1 MKVLNL
7 YLALSFTVFY
17 LLVFSIPA
25 KADGIVVDKV
35 YHPYVL
41 PFERELEWRLVSH
54 QTDSG
59 NILAQR
65 LGGGG
70 AINDT
75 IALEGY
81 IVGERDDN
89 GDFGLE
95 AYELELRWQLIEQG
109 KLWAD
114 WGALFELEKKHNE
127 DVYEA
132 TSGFVIE
139 KEFGKTS
146 LTMNAFLVYEWG
158 QDIQNEW
165 ESEFRAQYRYR
176 YRSAF
181 QPSIEVYVGEDF
193 VGIGPGFI
201 GLQRFDGQKQLKWE
215 AGFITEISQSE
226 KNHSFRLALEFEF

>member
-1 MKVLNL
+1 MKALNL
-7 YLALSFTVFY
+7 YLALSFTALC
-17 LLVFSIPA
+17 LLVFSIQA

-41 PFERELEWRLVSH
+41 PFEREFEWRLVSH

-75 IALEGY
+75 MALEGY
-81 IVGERDDN
+81 LVGERDDN

-146 LTMNAFLVYEWG
+146 L
-158 QDIQNEW
+158 
-165 ESEFRAQYRYR
+165 
-176 YRSAF
+176 
-181 QPSIEVYVGEDF
+181 
-193 VGIGPGFI
+193 
-201 GLQRFDGQKQLKWE
+201 
-215 AGFITEISQSE
+215 
-226 KNHSFRLALEFEF
+226 H

>member
-1 MKVLNL
+1 MKALNL
-7 YLALSFTVFY
+7 YLALSFTALC
-17 LLVFSIPA
+17 LLVFSIQA

-41 PFERELEWRLVSH
+41 PFEREFEWRLVSH

-75 IALEGY
+75 MALEGY

>member
-81 IVGERDDN
+81 IVGERDDS

-158 QDIQNEW
+158 QDIQNQW

>member
-1 MKVLNL
+1 MKALNL
-7 YLALSFTVFY
+7 YLALSFTAVCV
-17 LLVFSIPA
+17 LLLPTQA

-41 PFERELEWRLVSH
+41 PFERQFEWRFVSH

-75 IALEGY
+75 MALEGY

-109 KLWAD
+109 KLWSD

>member
-81 IVGERDDN
+81 IVGERDDS

-226 KNHSFRLALEFEF
+226 QNHSFRLALEFEF

>member
-81 IVGERDDN
+81 IVGERDDS

>member
-1 MKVLNL
+1 MKAINLFAATVLIG
-7 YLALSFTVFY
+7 FC
-17 LLVFSIPA
+17 LLIP
-25 KADGIVVDKV
+25 KLTYADGIVVDKV

-65 LGGGG
+65 VGLGG

-75 IALEGY
+75 MALEGY
-81 IVGERDDN
+81 LVGERDDN
-89 GDFGLE
+89 GDFGLQ

-109 KLWAD
+109 RLWAD
-114 WGALFELEKKHNE
+114 WGALFEFEKQH
-127 DVYEA
+127 DADAYEA
-132 TSGFVIE
+132 TTGFVIE
-139 KEFGKTS
+139 KEFGRAS

-176 YRSAF
+176 YLSAF
-181 QPSIEVYVGEDF
+181 QPAVEVYLGEDF

-201 GLQRFDGQKQLKWE
+201 GLHRFDGQKQLKWE
-215 AGFITEISQSE
+215 AGFITEISKSE
-226 KNHSFRLALEFEF
+226 KNHSFRMALEFEF

>member
-1 MKVLNL
+1 MKALNL
-7 YLALSFTVFY
+7 YLALSFTVFG
-17 LLVFSIPA
+17 LLLLPTQA

-41 PFERELEWRLVSH
+41 PFEREFEWRLVSH

-75 IALEGY
+75 MALEGY

>member
-1 MKVLNL
+1 MKALNL
-7 YLALSFTVFY
+7 YLALSFTVFC

-41 PFERELEWRLVSH
+41 PFEREFEWRLVSH

-75 IALEGY
+75 MALEGY
-81 IVGERDDN
+81 LVGERDDN

-132 TSGFVIE
+132 TTGFVIE

-181 QPSIEVYVGEDF
+181 QPSIEVYVGGDF

-215 AGFITEISQSE
+215 AGLITEISQSE

>member
-1 MKVLNL
+1 MKALNL
-7 YLALSFTVFY
+7 YLALSFTAFCV
-17 LLVFSIPA
+17 LLLPTQAS
-25 KADGIVVDKV
+25 ADGIVVDKV

-41 PFERELEWRLVSH
+41 PFEREFEWRLVSH

-70 AINDT
+70 AISDT
-75 IALEGY
+75 MALEGY
-81 IVGERDDN
+81 LVGERDDN
-89 GDFGLE
+89 GDFSLE

-146 LTMNAFLVYEWG
+146 LTLNAFLVYEWG

-165 ESEFRAQYRYR
+165 KSEFRAQYRYR

>member
-1 MKVLNL
+1 MKALNL

>member
-1 MKVLNL
+1 MKALNL
-7 YLALSFTVFY
+7 YSALSFTALC
-17 LLVFSIPA
+17 LLVFSIQA

-41 PFERELEWRLVSH
+41 PFEREFEWRLVSH

-75 IALEGY
+75 MALEGY
-81 IVGERDDN
+81 LVGERDDN

-146 LTMNAFLVYEWG
+146 LTLNAFLVYEWG
-158 QDIQNEW
+158 QDIKNEW

-181 QPSIEVYVGEDF
+181 QPSIEAYVGEDF
-193 VGIGPGFI
+193 IGIGPGFI

>member
-1 MKVLNL
+1 MKALNL
-7 YLALSFTVFY
+7 YLALSFTALC
-17 LLVFSIPA
+17 LLVFSIQV

-41 PFERELEWRLVSH
+41 PFEREFEWRLVSH

-75 IALEGY
+75 MALEGY
-81 IVGERDDN
+81 LVGERDDN

-146 LTMNAFLVYEWG
+146 LTLNAFLVYEWG
-158 QDIQNEW
+158 QDIKNEW

-181 QPSIEVYVGEDF
+181 QPSIEVYAGEDF
-193 VGIGPGFI
+193 IGIGPGFI